1 MGRPSAA
8 DVASV
13 AAAAA
18 RRAPGV
24 VGLDAGP
31 LGTRVT
37 YGPRGRVAGITV
49 RDDAGGGRRVSVH
62 LCVAWGPVVAT
73 ASGAQDAVL
82 AALDAAFPGASGWRV
97 DVDVA
102 DIVSLEDS
110 ARAAAGPATGP
121 SGAAG

>member
-13 AAAAA
+13 AANAAS
-18 RRAPGV
+18 RAPGV
-24 VGLDAGP
+24 AGLDAGP

-37 YGPRGRVAGITV
+37 YGPAGRVAGVTV
-49 RDDAGGGRRVSVH
+49 RDDADGGRRVAVH
-62 LCVAWGPVVAT
+62 LRVAWGPVVAT

-82 AALDAAFPGASGWRV
+82 AALDAAFPAQPGWRV

-102 DIVSLEDS
+102 DILSLDDT
-110 ARAAAGPATGP
+110 ARAET
-121 SGAAG
+121 GAAGAPAGAGG